1 MVPLNDL
8 HPALLLLRKIPKGKV
23 VTYKELAR
31 VSGTSPRAVGQ
42 ILRRNPR
49 TDVCPCYKVI
59 RSNGTLGGYAG
70 ETKGAKIKKKIMLLA
85 KDGVIVKNG
94 KIGAKYIWSFP

>member
-70 ETKGAKIKKKIMLLA
+70 EIEGAKIKKKIMLLA
-85 KDGVIVKNG
+85 KDSVIVKNG
-94 KIGAKYIWSFP
+94 KIGTKYFWSFP